1 MNRIVMG
8 SGLSAVVLAAIFWF
22 WPGAYSG
29 RLQRELGDAQTQ
41 ARQLGQQVQ
50 DLRSENIRV
59 ERALAAERAR
69 VEETAADLRREKEL
83 NARLHLIV
91 SEGRK

>member
-1 MNRIVMG
+1 MG
-8 SGLSAVVLAAIFWF
+8 SGLSAVVLAAVFWL
-22 WPGAYSG
+22 WPGAHTG
-29 RLQRELGDAQTQ
+29 RLQRERDDAQAQ
-41 ARQLGQQVQ
+41 ARQLVRQVQ
-50 DLRSENIRV
+50 DLQSENVRV

-69 VEETAADLRREKEL
+69 VEETAADLRREKEV

>member
-1 MNRIVMG
+1 MG
-8 SGLSAVVLAAIFWF
+8 SGLSAVVLAAAFWL
-22 WPGAYSG
+22 WPGAHTS
-29 RLQRELGDAQTQ
+29 RLQRERDDAQTQ
-41 ARQLGQQVQ
+41 ARQLVRQVQ
-50 DLRSENIRV
+50 DLQSENIRV

-69 VEETAADLRREKEL
+69 VEETAADLRREKEM

>member
-8 SGLSAVVLAAIFWF
+8 SGLSAVVLVAVFWF
-22 WPGAYSG
+22 WPAAYSG
-29 RLQRELGDAQTQ
+29 RLQRELDDAQTQ
-41 ARQLGQQVQ
+41 ARQLVRQVQ
-50 DLRSENIRV
+50 ELRSENTRV

-69 VEETAADLRREKEL
+69 VEETTADLRREKDM

>member
-1 MNRIVMG
+1 MG
-8 SGLSAVVLAAIFWF
+8 SGLSAVVLSAVFWF

-29 RLQRELGDAQTQ
+29 LQRERDDAQTQ
-41 ARQLGQQVQ
+41 ARQLVRQVQ
-50 DLRSENIRV
+50 DLRAENTRV

-69 VEETAADLRREKEL
+69 VEETAADLRREKEM